1 MENRL
6 PGSGGD
12 SRNRANSRNTPR
24 GNRATKITREVDP
37 NLENRAETVGPTA
50 PNRRSF
56 YYYNSNSNGHYRYQP
71 KRRNNAIQRRPV
83 DQNLAPIQQSKDP
96 RVTLQPTQGCRRP
109 VNDEVIN
116 VVENPVPQKQAAP
129 KKDKD
134 KTRAQRK
141 KAKREMTKEE
151 RESKKQRKIR
161 QFNEFS
167 QKYSHI
173 PEEQRPYFI
182 LPNGIVLAEPPI
194 LYTTDRSAIETKP
207 DISQL
212 RFVALDCETVGGY
225 VEPPKNQSANVVG
238 RVSIVDENLECIYD
252 KFVKARTKIWT
263 YNTRVSGIREEDM
276 LNGEDFFTV
285 QKEVAAILN
294 GKMVVGHS
302 LNNDFNVLFL
312 RHPHVLKRDTAVY
325 LPLRRYNNG
334 KTPSLKTLAKN
345 LLNLEIQ
352 TGEHDSTVD
361 ARTSMQLYQVLA
373 EEWEASLENQKDINS
388 KSKILK
394 SDSVWLN
401 KSSYSRA
408 ECAYYKHLAEK
419 QQEGSTDENEPTNN
433 GKTPEVAKE
442 TKLSYRQRNK
452 MNGKNTK
459 PMTSTVN
466 NGNHSNESYVNGI
479 TNEGN
484 NGFNYKNG
492 CIGNDTKAFESSK
505 VMIPDVSTEDL
516 TYAEVLLA
524 NDLDN
529 ANHYLNSMLKHM
541 ESIESGYKLNKKTD
555 LEKSIATL
563 NNNLSELTNKMKNLG
578 LNV

>member
-71 KRRNNAIQRRPV
+71 KRGNNAVQRRPV

-182 LPNGIVLAEPPI
+182 LPNGIVLAEPPVC
-194 LYTTDRSAIETKP
+194 S
-207 DISQL
+207 
-212 RFVALDCETVGGY
+212 
-225 VEPPKNQSANVVG
+225 
-238 RVSIVDENLECIYD
+238 
-252 KFVKARTKIWT
+252 
-263 YNTRVSGIREEDM
+263 
-276 LNGEDFFTV
+276 FTSFLFS
-285 QKEVAAILN
+285 K
-294 GKMVVGHS
+294 
-302 LNNDFNVLFL
+302 DFNQQNFIVLFL
-312 RHPHVLKRDTAVY
+312 KPIYFTLLGKGLPFLLPHPLILCCVY
-325 LPLRRYNNG
+325 C
-334 KTPSLKTLAKN
+334 
-345 LLNLEIQ
+345 I
-352 TGEHDSTVD
+352 
-361 ARTSMQLYQVLA
+361 
-373 EEWEASLENQKDINS
+373 I
-388 KSKILK
+388 
-394 SDSVWLN
+394 
-401 KSSYSRA
+401 SS
-408 ECAYYKHLAEK
+408 H
-419 QQEGSTDENEPTNN
+419 
-433 GKTPEVAKE
+433 
-442 TKLSYRQRNK
+442 
-452 MNGKNTK
+452 
-459 PMTSTVN
+459 
-466 NGNHSNESYVNGI
+466 
-479 TNEGN
+479 
-484 NGFNYKNG
+484 
-492 CIGNDTKAFESSK
+492 
-505 VMIPDVSTEDL
+505 
-516 TYAEVLLA
+516 
-524 NDLDN
+524 
-529 ANHYLNSMLKHM
+529 
-541 ESIESGYKLNKKTD
+541 IE
-555 LEKSIATL
+555 
-563 NNNLSELTNKMKNLG
+563 
-578 LNV
+578 